1 MLGRGGRER
10 AFEAEIL
17 PHMDA
22 AYRLAYALTGARPDA
37 EDLVQ
42 EAFLRAYAA
51 FDRYEQGSNARAWL
65 LTILRRIYLNDR
77 RRLGTHP
84 APLPIDGGREG
95 EPPREVVDVKAIAP
109 EDEAVRAGDRRTV
122 LGALA
127 QLPEEYRAVLALVD
141 LDGLRYAE
149 AAAALGCPIGTV
161 MSRLHR
167 GRRRLGVLLRDAGL
181 GPEPAPAP
189 RAAIVESAPAPRTSI
204 AAPRVQREARFDA

>member
-1 MLGRGGRER
+1 
-10 AFEAEIL
+10 
-17 PHMDA
+17 MDA

-42 EAFLRAYAA
+42 EACLRAYAA
-51 FDRYEQGSNARAWL
+51 FDRYEQGTNARAWL

-77 RRLGTHP
+77 RRMGTHP
-84 APLPIDGGREG
+84 TPLPLDGGREG
-95 EPPREVVDVKAIAP
+95 EPPREVVDVKAAAP
-109 EDEAVRAGDRRTV
+109 EEEALRASDRRTV

-149 AAAALGCPIGTV
+149 AAVALGCPIGTV

-167 GRRRLGVLLRDAGL
+167 GRQRLGVLLRNAGL
-181 GPEPAPAP
+181 GPESPPVSRAALTESTVAP
-189 RAAIVESAPAPRTSI
+189 RQSIVT
-204 AAPRVQREARFDA
+204 PRVQREARFDA